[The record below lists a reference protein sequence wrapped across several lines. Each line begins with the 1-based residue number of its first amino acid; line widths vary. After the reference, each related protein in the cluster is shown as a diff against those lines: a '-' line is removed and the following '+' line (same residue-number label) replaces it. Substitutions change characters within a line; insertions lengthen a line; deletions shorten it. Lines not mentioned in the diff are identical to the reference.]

1 MIDENKFSI
10 ALIGK
15 MQIMEVTMKNP
26 PTVVITML
34 VFRPSFELR

>member
-1 MIDENKFSI
+1 
-10 ALIGK
+10 

-34 VFRPSFELR
+34 VFSRPFELFPNKCPYIRERPW